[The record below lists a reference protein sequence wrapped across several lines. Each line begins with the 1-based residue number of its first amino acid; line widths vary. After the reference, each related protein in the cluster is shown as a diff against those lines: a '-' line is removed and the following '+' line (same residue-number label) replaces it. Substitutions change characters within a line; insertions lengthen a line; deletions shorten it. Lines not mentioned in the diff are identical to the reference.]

1 MVKERMTNRI
11 IMTTLFFFWVTVVWS
26 QIQTTTD
33 TILCH
38 NRSIII
44 EHPTISKTNIVNYEE
59 GCFNVINC
67 VLDTAIITVHCGSMV
82 NLPLTDLTDKTILS
96 KFLLGSE
103 IRCIR
108 GFYYTKNRRKK
119 FFREDNYF
127 KYGITIAY
135 ENVDESRQGI
145 YENIFNNI
153 KIW

>member
-44 EHPTISKTNIVNYEE
+44 EHPTIIKTNIVNYEE

-96 KFLLGSE
+96 EFLLGSE

-108 GFYYTKNRRKK
+108 GFYYTKNQRKK

-135 ENVDESRQGI
+135 ENVDESIQSI
-145 YENIFNNI
+145 YENFFNNI
-153 KIW
+153 KIK